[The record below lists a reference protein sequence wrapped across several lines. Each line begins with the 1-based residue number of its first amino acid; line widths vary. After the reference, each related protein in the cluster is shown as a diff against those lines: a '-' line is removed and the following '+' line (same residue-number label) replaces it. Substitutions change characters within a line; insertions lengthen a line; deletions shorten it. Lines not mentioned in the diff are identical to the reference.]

1 MKVKICM
8 GSNCVL
14 LGAMNIL
21 DQVEDLK
28 NLIIQDDNYN
38 DDEFDIEVVKCLGYC
53 KSDKDN
59 ISPVVVIDDE
69 VVFNATGQI
78 VMEKIM
84 KKKKK

>member
-8 GSNCVL
+8 GSNCTL

-28 NLIIQDDNYN
+28 SLIRQDDNCS
-38 DDEFDIEVVKCLGYC
+38 DEEFDIEIVKCLGYC
-53 KSDKDN
+53 KNEKDN
-59 ISPVVVIDDE
+59 VSPVVVIDDE
-69 VVFNATGQI
+69 VLYNATGQI

-84 KKKKK
+84 NKMRK